1 MKEKLENF
9 WYYYKWYV
17 LAGLLAVIMLVVA
30 IGSCSSKEDYDVT
43 VLYMTHSYV
52 DIDGEMD
59 PLLSEYADDVNN
71 DGKVNTRVIP
81 ISYGTTYNESQSAG
95 ATRAA
100 QLATGEFVLFL
111 MDEQNYK
118 ELRDNGFL
126 MDISHLGKSSKLEGD
141 RFDATELLYN
151 IKGFKNTEQKFY
163 FGIRVYDD
171 SKAKE
176 QSNYNERYEIAYD
189 YIKALCE
196 EYK

>member
-17 LAGLLAVIMLVVA
+17 LAGVLAVIMLFVT
-30 IGSCSSKEDYDVT
+30 IGSCAEKEDYDVT

-59 PLLSEYADDVNN
+59 PLLSEFADDHNG
-71 DGKVNTRVIP
+71 DGKVNTRIIP
-81 ISYGTTYNESQSAG
+81 ISYGTTHKESQSAG

-111 MDEQNYK
+111 LDEQNYT
-118 ELRDNGFL
+118 ELKDNGFL
-126 MDISHLGKSSKLEGD
+126 MDISHLGESSRLDGD

-151 IKGFKNTEQKFY
+151 IDGFKNTEQKFY
-163 FGIRVYDD
+163 FCIRVYDE

-176 QSNYNERYEIAYD
+176 QSNYDERYEIAYD
-189 YIKALCE
+189 FIEKLTE